1 VHTFHIRKWY
11 HRHKLGEHQRKEPA
25 VSYEV
30 MPKARCVRVVA
41 MLVLLGALIAPL
53 AAEAD
58 PPTPLNVLF
67 VANGWCSQEDD
78 IENHFLDLGY
88 SVTRIKDYKVKS
100 TTSFAA
106 YDLIVLTESAP
117 LVSASGLNAIKASGK
132 PVLVVESWTFLYA
145 YRLGL
150 TTSAIARL
158 SDGDTVTSLVDGYT
172 AFTSRVGA
180 EALVHQA
187 ASLVFGMNPA
197 HVKSTI
203 TPLFQSTGC
212 LSGVALFV
220 DYEHR
225 IAVTGV
231 SDTANY
237 TVDAWKMFDILVQQI
252 VPAPRPYAT
261 LDEVTD
267 AFVYSGLYTFV
278 AEVQEDLRQQPG
290 SWTFEEAEKE
300 AWLITTQWRLGEFWE
315 YMTMELGNPFG
326 ISPELPSFHSIY
338 LPPQR
343 PHGDVSLYP
352 GYLPDDPPYD
362 EEHEYWFMGQY
373 WDAAGNV
380 VPIPYKWSS
389 SSDGTD
395 LGLGMNVKLNGRDYY
410 YMGDTWDAYSKRD
423 SDPANDLRMWSDT
436 ECGDTG
442 NLARCDDMIVVS
454 TDAVPQNGVS
464 ASPVFVDSAQ
474 HWKPI
479 TIPGVHKYYSSQ
491 LMGYWGGPD
500 SEPAFTVPTGA
511 ATAMGWK
518 KKVFGW
524 GIEIYLP
531 VPMAVVWY
539 GTAIHPGQNDWDIN
553 SNDPQRRPTS
563 WVGCSFDGTTFY
575 SCYTTISGEVV
586 PFSTDLSPPDNA
598 PAVGDPSSS
607 LPLPYPY
614 PAYPATGYPARFIQV
629 AAVTVTASDFQS
641 MCTGGIGDTEM
652 CEFSESGGGLLLY
665 GSGRPYRK
673 SGLSLAFIAGG
684 DFGHLDP
691 DTRKPI
697 VNYWTGDGWSLE
709 EEDAASLTGEPPCDA
724 WRRPNHTPASK
735 IHGCWPTDSNP
746 TTTDW
751 DVKKV
756 FGELSARLIRSDDPS
771 VDTQVVLLN
780 NNSGNVFAWKAPLS
794 APWGGDFAIDPLDP
808 YPTLTFGYGPYI
820 IDAFSDDTYP
830 GTGPGGDVVLWH
842 TISVWQGPNSDTPY
856 GVYTGKEVIPW

>member
-1 VHTFHIRKWY
+1 M
-11 HRHKLGEHQRKEPA
+11 
-25 VSYEV
+25 SYEV
-30 MPKARCVRVVA
+30 VPKARCVRAIAVF
-41 MLVLLGALIAPL
+41 VLLGALVTPL
-53 AAEAD
+53 AAAAD

-88 SVTRIKDYKVKS
+88 NVTRIKDYKVKS

-117 LVSASGLNAIKASGK
+117 LVSAAGLNAIKASGK

-150 TTSAIARL
+150 TTSPLARL
-158 SDGDTVTSLVDGYT
+158 SDGDTVTSLVDGHT
-172 AFTSRVGA
+172 AFTSRVGT
-180 EALVHQA
+180 EALVHQT
-187 ASLVFGMNPA
+187 ASLVFGVNPA
-197 HVKSTI
+197 HAKSNVV
-203 TPLFQSTGC
+203 PLYQSTGC
-212 LSGVALFV
+212 MSGVSLFV
-220 DYEHR
+220 DYEHK
-225 IAVTGV
+225 IGVTGI
-231 SDTANY
+231 SDTASY

-267 AFVYSGLYTFV
+267 AFIYSGLYTFV
-278 AEVQEDLRQQPG
+278 EEVQEDLRQQPG

-300 AWLITTQWRLGEFWE
+300 AWLITTQWRLGEFWD
-315 YMTMELGNPFG
+315 YMTMEIGNPFG
-326 ISPELPSFHSIY
+326 ISAQLPSFHTLY
-338 LPPQR
+338 VPPQR
-343 PHGDVSLYP
+343 PHGDVSLHP
-352 GYLPDDPPYD
+352 GHLPDDPPYD

-373 WDAAGNV
+373 WESTF
-380 VPIPYKWSS
+380 PYEIVLHPFQWPDSC
-389 SSDGTD
+389 DGTD
-395 LGLGMNVKLNGRDYY
+395 LGLGINVKLNGRDYY
-410 YMGDTWDAYSKRD
+410 YLGDTWDAYSKRD
-423 SDPANDLRMWSDT
+423 SDPNNTIRMWSDS

-442 NLARCDDMIVVS
+442 DLARCDDMIVVS

-474 HWKPI
+474 RWKPI

-491 LMGYWGGPD
+491 LLGYWGGQD
-500 SEPAFTVPTGA
+500 WEPAFTVPTGA

-518 KKVFGW
+518 KKVVGW

-539 GTAIHPGQNDWDIN
+539 GTAIHPGQQFPSVDID
-553 SNDPQRRPTS
+553 STDPQRRPTS

-586 PFSTDLSPPDNA
+586 PFSTDSSPPDNA
-598 PAVGDPSSS
+598 PAVGDPSS
-607 LPLPYPY
+607 PLYFPYPY
-614 PAYPATGYPARFIQV
+614 PAYPATGFPARFIQV
-629 AAVTVTASDFQS
+629 TAVNVTASDFES
-641 MCTGGIGDTEM
+641 ICPDGFYASEM
-652 CEFSESGGGLLLY
+652 CEFYDSGGGLLLY

-673 SGLSLAFIAGG
+673 SGLFLAFIAAG
-684 DFGHLDP
+684 DFGHVNP
-691 DTRKPI
+691 DTDKPI

-709 EEDAASLTGEPPCDA
+709 EEDAASLTGEPPCDT
-724 WRRPNHTPASK
+724 WRRPDHTPISK
-735 IHGCWPTDSNP
+735 THGCWPIDSNL

-756 FGELSARLIRSDDPS
+756 FGELSARLIRSDDPT
-771 VDTQVVLLN
+771 VAPQVVLLN
-780 NNSGNVFAWKAPLS
+780 NNEGNVFAWKAPLS
-794 APWGGDFAIDPLDP
+794 APWGGDFAALDP
-808 YPTLTFGYGPYI
+808 DPTLTFGYGPYI

-830 GTGPGGDVVLWH
+830 GNGPDGGVVLWH
-842 TISVWQGPNSDTPY
+842 TISVWNGTEQTPY